1 MDHSATTPLAPEVL
15 DAMLPYFSEKYGNA
29 FSIHSMGQT
38 AHKALTKARETLANF
53 LGARRKRIFTGS
65 GTEADNMAI
74 LGTAR
79 KLKSFGTHIITS
91 NIEHPAVRNT
101 IRSLKL
107 EGFDITEVPVD
118 DQGLIHVEDVESAIR
133 ERYDFNFGYV
143 CQ

>member
-1 MDHSATTPLAPEVL
+1 MTEKTYYYLDHSATTPLAPEVL

-53 LGARRKRIFTGS
+53 LGARPEEIIFTGS

-79 KLKSFGTHIITS
+79 KLKALELILSLQIL
-91 NIEHPAVRNT
+91 NIPPFV
-101 IRSLKL
+101 IP
-107 EGFDITEVPVD
+107 FD
-118 DQGLIHVEDVESAIR
+118 H
-133 ERYDFNFGYV
+133 
-143 CQ
+143 